1 MYVIGDKIPKSVSVA
16 DIRRYINLGISER
29 KRMGKNHPYE
39 KCKTKEDR
47 DAAIQRDAQAI
58 ADTFHAKWKTLSLEK
73 MRQFYKEIVQI
84 QFGYDPVPRVGDFYE
99 GHTVTDVISTDRRI
113 ELYGVMGKLRKKE
126 RERIIEDANKL
137 DCLRDKMKRRGYRF
151 AVLEVV

>member
-16 DIRRYINLGISER
+16 DIRQYILLGISQR
-29 KRMGKNHPYE
+29 NRMGKSNPYE
-39 KCKTKEDR
+39 KCKTKQEL
-47 DAAIQRDAQAI
+47 DAAIQKDAEFI
-58 ADTFHAKWKTLSLEK
+58 SESYKKKSKEVSLDKLRE
-73 MRQFYKEIVQI
+73 FYKEIVHI
-84 QFGYDPVPRVGDFYE
+84 QFGLDPVPRVGDFYE

-113 ELYGVMGKLRKKE
+113 ELYGVLGKLRKAE
-126 RERIIEDANKL
+126 RDRIIEDSKKL